1 MNKYTYYIVDS
12 EGYVLLTVVSQ
23 NTNRSFDVEAKVS
36 ATTTKV
42 PRYRWQDFGRVGG
55 HDNHGCSLA
64 ARSKGKGKLTAGA
77 GPTQQAGTA
86 QQLESGQHDAIARPM
101 VFFMH
106 SAPYLKSISLLC
118 EATGPL
124 NPPVVYG
131 VGDPFHDEGLEL
143 LCNCPSADT
152 TALLCLESGFC
163 DRDSGSFG
171 DL

>member
-1 MNKYTYYIVDS
+1 MSLQICSIFIQQILPTIEVSCKSLDLV
-12 EGYVLLTVVSQ
+12 VLG
-23 NTNRSFDVEAKVS
+23 
-36 ATTTKV
+36 V
-42 PRYRWQDFGRVGG
+42 P
-55 HDNHGCSLA
+55 
-64 ARSKGKGKLTAGA
+64 
-77 GPTQQAGTA
+77 A

-101 VFFMH
+101 ILFMH
-106 SAPYLKSISLLC
+106 SAPYLKSIPLLC

-152 TALLCLESGFC
+152 TALLRLESGFC
-163 DRDSGSFG
+163 DRGSGSFG